1 MVRLLD
7 IVPPAVFFEP
17 DRPRFAVPGF
27 GSALGGGRCHRL
39 ERIRLQHCRM
49 TSRPRSAHDRDR
61 AIARLRATTRGS
73 AVAGV
78 IGTLLFGAVAAA
90 TYDGTSIQSAEAV
103 ADTTAAQIAAE
114 DRSGLAAADDTSST
128 GSVDDQ
134 LQATTAPTSASSG
147 TGHAATG
154 GS

>member
-1 MVRLLD
+1 M
-7 IVPPAVFFEP
+7 A
-17 DRPRFAVPGF
+17 
-27 GSALGGGRCHRL
+27 
-39 ERIRLQHCRM
+39 
-49 TSRPRSAHDRDR
+49 SRPRSAYDRDR
-61 AIARLRATTRGS
+61 AIARLRAATRGS

-90 TYDGTSIQSAEAV
+90 TSDGTSTQSSEAA

-114 DRSGLAAADDTSST
+114 DLSGLAAADDTSST
-128 GSVDDQ
+128 GSADDQ